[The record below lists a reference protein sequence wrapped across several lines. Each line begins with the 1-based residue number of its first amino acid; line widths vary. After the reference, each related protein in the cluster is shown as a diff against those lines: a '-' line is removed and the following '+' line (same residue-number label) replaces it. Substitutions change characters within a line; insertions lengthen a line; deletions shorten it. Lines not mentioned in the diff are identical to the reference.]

1 MRSAPLILIAALIV
15 AGFLVYMTT
24 YTVRFT
30 EAGVVT
36 TFGKVSPNDVVTK
49 PGLKFKWPYPI
60 QTTTIY
66 DTRARFLQTKSEQQP
81 TADEKQI
88 VVESFIT
95 WKVEDPLLFYQKFG
109 GNAGGDTREHYRS
122 AENILT
128 SRLRSAMSEVAK
140 YRLGELFT
148 PEIGKSKLG
157 QLESD
162 IEKRLT
168 VAEGDFDISK
178 FGVKI
183 LLVGVNSVVLPEQT
197 TNSVFEAMRETRNKL
212 ASVAEYEGTAEAERI
227 KSEAENGANKI
238 RSFASTVASRIENQG
253 DLEAAQWLA
262 ALNED
267 PELAEYLKKVEFLR
281 TGFGKRLTLVLPTS
295 MWGLDLLAPDAL
307 QRIQRPAKVESEQPA
322 PLPNPS
328 PAAGNDPVVIPAAD
342 ASQSRTAIDEQVP
355 EVAAR

>member
-1 MRSAPLILIAALIV
+1 VRSAPLILIAALIV
-15 AGFLVYMTT
+15 AGFLVYMTS

-36 TFGKVSPNDVVTK
+36 TFGKVSEKNVVTE

-66 DTRARFLQTKSEQQP
+66 DTRARFLQAKSETQP

-88 VVESFIT
+88 VVESFVT
-95 WKVEDPLLFYQKFG
+95 WKVEDPLQFYQSFRGEG
-109 GNAGGDTREHYRS
+109 GTDTREHYRL
-122 AENILT
+122 AEDILT

-157 QLESD
+157 QLEKD
-162 IEKRLT
+162 VFNRLSSAQNDGIK
-168 VAEGDFDISK
+168 V
-178 FGVKI
+178 
-183 LLVGVNSVVLPEQT
+183 LMVGINSVVLPEQT

-212 ASVAEYEGTAEAERI
+212 AAVAEDEGTAEAERI
-227 KSEAENGANKI
+227 KSEARNGANKI
-238 RSFASTVASRIENQG
+238 RSFANTVASRIEVQG
-253 DLEAAQWLA
+253 DKEAAQWLT

-267 PELAEYLKKVEFLR
+267 PELAEFLKKVDFLR
-281 TGFGKRLTLVLPTS
+281 NGFGKQLTLVLPTT
-295 MWGLDLLAPDAL
+295 MWGLELLAPSAL
-307 QRIQRPAKVESEQPA
+307 QNLQSRPATSMPT
-322 PLPNPS
+322 
-328 PAAGNDPVVIPAAD
+328 PAAPENPVGLPEPDKAQSSVPPAE
-342 ASQSRTAIDEQVP
+342 STTP

>member
-36 TFGKVSPNDVVTK
+36 TFGKVGPEDVVTK
-49 PGLKFKWPYPI
+49 PGLKFKWPFPI

-88 VVESFIT
+88 VLESFVT
-95 WKVEDPLLFYQKFG
+95 WKVEDPLLFYQKYRGEG
-109 GNAGGDTREHYRS
+109 GCDTREHYRK
-122 AENILT
+122 AEENLT

-140 YRLGELFT
+140 YRLSELFT

-157 QLESD
+157 QLEKD
-162 IEKRLT
+162 VMGRLAN
-168 VAEGDFDISK
+168 AEGDADISK
-178 FGVKI
+178 SGIKI
-183 LLVGVNSVVLPEQT
+183 LMVGINSVVLPEQT
-197 TNSVFEAMRETRNKL
+197 TNAVFEAMRETRNKL
-212 ASVAEYEGTAEAERI
+212 ASVAENEGTAEAERI
-227 KSEAENGANKI
+227 KSEANNGAEKI
-238 RSFASTVASRIENQG
+238 RAFARTVANRVQSQG
-253 DLEAAQWLA
+253 ELEAAQWLT

-267 PELAEYLKKVEFLR
+267 PELAEYLKKVEFLKN
-281 TGFGKRLTLVLPTS
+281 GFGKRLTLVLPTS

-307 QRIQRPAKVESEQPA
+307 QKLQRSPTTSLPDAK
-322 PLPNPS
+322 
-328 PAAGNDPVVIPAAD
+328 PAANAVTMPAAD
-342 ASQSRTAIDEQVP
+342 TGATRTGVDMPVP
-355 EVAAR
+355 ETAAR